1 MLIDARQIPMA
12 MQKKKKLIVRP
23 QAQYV
28 TVRTVE
34 YADAPR
40 TLATMLWAMEQL
52 RGPVLRIRGVT
63 VMGAAK
69 VKVFIVKWLYDYFN
83 QISFNHYHSYFAYLV
98 FCAIVSS

>member
-1 MLIDARQIPMA
+1 MLTDARQIQMVI
-12 MQKKKKLIVRP
+12 QKKKKLIVRP
-23 QAQYV
+23 QPQYV

-69 VKVFIVKWLYDYFN
+69 INVF
-83 QISFNHYHSYFAYLV
+83 V
-98 FCAIVSS
+98 FKLS

>member
-1 MLIDARQIPMA
+1 METGLIDARQIPMA

-40 TLATMLWAMEQL
+40 TLATILWAMEQL
-52 RGPVLRIRGVT
+52 KAPVLWIRCVT

-69 VKVFIVKWLYDYFN
+69 IKVFIFKLLHDCFN
-83 QISFNHYHSYFAYLV
+83 QISF
-98 FCAIVSS
+98 

>member
-69 VKVFIVKWLYDYFN
+69 VKVFIVKLLYDYFN
-83 QISFNHYHSYFAYLV
+83 QISFYYSYFAYLV